1 MPKTF
6 FTYEQQLNK
15 LQNEKQLTITN
26 LAYAEEV
33 LEKLSYYS
41 LIGGYKNLF
50 KHPASGNYIYGVTFE
65 EIVAFYYF
73 DEELRTL
80 FLKYI
85 LHVERHM
92 KSMISYYFCE
102 KYGEN
107 QSAYLDEHNYN
118 LSKKNDQVAIF
129 EYGHIYEP
137 KRFPLDELPKEYSLI
152 SGLMCGGP
160 AENGYPNDQR
170 EYDFF
175 DIKAVMENVLSA
187 LSIRDYKIRRT
198 NYPVFH
204 PGVSAEFVK
213 NDVILARFGELHPAV
228 LDKWNIKR
236 IVYGFTISLPD
247 IMIFAGAAT
256 NYKKIPKF
264 PSAERDLAVLV
275 PEQLSNENIENI
287 IRQAGNKHLEK
298 LYLFDLYQGKQV
310 PAGFKSMA
318 YRLSFRASDRTLTDA
333 EVDNWIET
341 IVISLG
347 KVNVVLRT

>member
-1 MPKTF
+1 
-6 FTYEQQLNK
+6 
-15 LQNEKQLTITN
+15 
-26 LAYAEEV
+26 
-33 LEKLSYYS
+33 
-41 LIGGYKNLF
+41 
-50 KHPASGNYIYGVTFE
+50 
-65 EIVAFYYF
+65 
-73 DEELRTL
+73 
-80 FLKYI
+80 
-85 LHVERHM
+85 
-92 KSMISYYFCE
+92 
-102 KYGEN
+102 
-107 QSAYLDEHNYN
+107 
-118 LSKKNDQVAIF
+118 
-129 EYGHIYEP
+129 
-137 KRFPLDELPKEYSLI
+137 
-152 SGLMCGGP
+152 MCGGP

-256 NYKKIPKF
+256 NYKKFQNFLLRKEILRFLYRNSYQMKI
-264 PSAERDLAVLV
+264 SK
-275 PEQLSNENIENI
+275 NI

>member
-85 LHVERHM
+85 LHEERHM

-118 LSKKNDQVAIF
+118 LSKKNAHEVMRLVNSLSKSISVPSSYAYITHHVNTYGNVPLWVAMNALTFGQVSKMYQYAPTDIRTKISKRFGGLTEKQLHQLITIVARCRNVCAHGERLYSFRIRETIPDMPLHDKLKIAKKKGQFISGKSDLFAVAIALRYLIGNEDF
-129 EYGHIYEP
+129 
-137 KRFPLDELPKEYSLI
+137 KRFKRDLLHLINDTLKKCPHISKEQLLKNM
-152 SGLMCGGP
+152 GFP
-160 AENGYPNDQR
+160 ENWD
-170 EYDFF
+170 
-175 DIKAVMENVLSA
+175 
-187 LSIRDYKIRRT
+187 KILR
-198 NYPVFH
+198 
-204 PGVSAEFVK
+204 
-213 NDVILARFGELHPAV
+213 
-228 LDKWNIKR
+228 
-236 IVYGFTISLPD
+236 
-247 IMIFAGAAT
+247 
-256 NYKKIPKF
+256 YKK
-264 PSAERDLAVLV
+264 
-275 PEQLSNENIENI
+275 
-287 IRQAGNKHLEK
+287 
-298 LYLFDLYQGKQV
+298 
-310 PAGFKSMA
+310 
-318 YRLSFRASDRTLTDA
+318 
-333 EVDNWIET
+333 
-341 IVISLG
+341 
-347 KVNVVLRT
+347 